1 MAENINLADDPPR
14 VRYIADGIQTIY
26 ETPFPVFKEKSFII
40 YLNDQVLSCEN
51 YTTELD
57 EQLRATITFCKRY
70 RNIYTILWNDKLKL
84 F

>member
-1 MAENINLADDPPR
+1 MAGNINLADDPPR

-70 RNIYTILWNDKLKL
+70 RNIYTIL
-84 F
+84 